1 MAASGDH
8 SRFGSATTNSS
19 TSVVMRSKMLSPTS
33 AVASESPNP
42 RNIQINLACGP
53 SDSQYQSI
61 DDSTTYRQAEIPNA
75 ESTLSMRSGD
85 EAEPELE
92 TEAPTLQIHEN
103 KLPIFAALIPV
114 SILGA
119 LIRIGLNLLETYNGA
134 PVFGLAYA
142 QFVGCVIMGVVVK
155 KKDFL
160 IKTYLPLQIALST
173 GLCGSITTF
182 SSWQLGTFEAFS
194 NYAGAD
200 HARGYNVLAGLS
212 QVLITLA
219 VSTCGLT
226 LGYHI
231 AYVLDHIFIHHF
243 ARKSDTR
250 NYTITPV
257 GYKFSGKV
265 QDVLCLLAGLSSW
278 VAVIVIAATVT
289 SKQHLTLACV
299 FAPLGTLARWWLS
312 RYNVRMVGFPLGT
325 FIANILATLVLAI
338 VTLLMSGPV
347 SSSAGCNV
355 LQGISDGFCGCLS
368 TISTFTVEITTLK
381 LRNAYKYTM
390 LSLILG
396 QIIMFVVL
404 GSYIW
409 TSSVWS
415 PGVQTSCIF

>member
-8 SRFGSATTNSS
+8 SGFGSATTDSS

-33 AVASESPNP
+33 AVASKSPNP
-42 RNIQINLACGP
+42 RNIQIDLACGP

-85 EAEPELE
+85 ESEPELE
-92 TEAPTLQIHEN
+92 TEAPTLQIYEN

-200 HARGYNVLAGLS
+200 HARGYNV
-212 QVLITLA
+212 
-219 VSTCGLT
+219 
-226 LGYHI
+226 
-231 AYVLDHIFIHHF
+231 
-243 ARKSDTR
+243 K
-250 NYTITPV
+250 
-257 GYKFSGKV
+257 
-265 QDVLCLLAGLSSW
+265 
-278 VAVIVIAATVT
+278 
-289 SKQHLTLACV
+289 
-299 FAPLGTLARWWLS
+299 
-312 RYNVRMVGFPLGT
+312 
-325 FIANILATLVLAI
+325 
-338 VTLLMSGPV
+338 
-347 SSSAGCNV
+347 
-355 LQGISDGFCGCLS
+355 
-368 TISTFTVEITTLK
+368 
-381 LRNAYKYTM
+381 
-390 LSLILG
+390 
-396 QIIMFVVL
+396 
-404 GSYIW
+404 
-409 TSSVWS
+409 
-415 PGVQTSCIF
+415 

>member
-1 MAASGDH
+1 MQPEIP
-8 SRFGSATTNSS
+8 SS
-19 TSVVMRSKMLSPTS
+19 TNTVVYEAPNQQDKPVQLAAGP
-33 AVASESPNP
+33 SES
-42 RNIQINLACGP
+42 
-53 SDSQYQSI
+53 QY
-61 DDSTTYRQAEIPNA
+61 DSTGDPNAYQEAEIPDTGRKV
-75 ESTLSMRSGD
+75 SIRSGD
-85 EAEPELE
+85 QVGSKLDAAD
-92 TEAPTLQIHEN
+92 TTLQVNEN
-103 KLPIFAALIPV
+103 KLPIVAALIPL

-142 QFVGCVIMGVVVK
+142 QFIGCVIMGVVVK

-182 SSWQLGTFEAFS
+182 SSWQLGTFEAFA

-219 VSTCGLT
+219 VSVCGLS

-231 AYVLDHIFIHHF
+231 AYALDHALTRQSAI
-243 ARKSDTR
+243 KLDTR
-250 NYTITPV
+250 HYIITPV
-257 GYKFSGKV
+257 GYKFSGNV
-265 QDVLCLLAGLSSW
+265 HDILCELAGLASW

-289 SKQHLTLACV
+289 SKQHITLACV
-299 FAPLGTLARWWLS
+299 FAPLGTLVRWWLS
-312 RYNVRMVGFPLGT
+312 RYNTRMAGFPLGT

-368 TISTFTVEITTLK
+368 TISTFTVEMTTLK
-381 LRNAYKYTM
+381 LRAAYKYTM
-390 LSLILG
+390 ASLILG

-404 GSYIW
+404 GSFIW

-415 PGVQTSCIF
+415 PGVQTSCKF